1 MRGDTEIMAGC
12 GWSWLIKLWLVMGGS
27 GELMPGR
34 KWLWMVAAK
43 LWLVV
48 GGFGW
53 SWMVVGGRTI

>member
-12 GWSWLIKLWLVMGGS
+12 WWSWLIRLWLVVGGS
-27 GELMPGR
+27 GKLMPGR
-34 KWLWMVAAK
+34 RWLWMVAAK

-53 SWMVVGGRTI
+53 SHPI